1 MLLLLLQV
9 RDLVGRSAARDH
21 LRQMQRMHYVAD
33 VLPHQLLII
42 ENVTQLAGHYVPYG
56 SRPGGPTG
64 GGGRGVTCGGVGA
77 GAGGRGS
84 LRLQYPRED
93 VSQLA

>member
-1 MLLLLLQV
+1 VLLLLLQV

-42 ENVTQLAGHYVPYG
+42 ENVTQLAGHYMPYG
-56 SRPGGPTG
+56 SRPGVLVQISSSNYSYHSFGFI
-64 GGGRGVTCGGVGA
+64 
-77 GAGGRGS
+77 
-84 LRLQYPRED
+84 LQ
-93 VSQLA
+93 LC